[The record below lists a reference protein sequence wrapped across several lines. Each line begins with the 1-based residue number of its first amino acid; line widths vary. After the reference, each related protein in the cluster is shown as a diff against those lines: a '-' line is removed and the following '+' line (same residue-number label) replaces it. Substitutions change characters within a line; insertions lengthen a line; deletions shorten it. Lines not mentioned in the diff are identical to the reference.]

1 MKSLINLILGFVL
14 AYPLVFYI
22 PSLLGIEVFGLT
34 APYFFLLFVFAALV
48 VLIYPRLQK
57 IPQNTLFL
65 SLGILL
71 LSAGLNFSSLRYSLP
86 LFFVVYTLVL
96 SFILF
101 HGKEGSISDR
111 VVKRYFTFLIIASVP
126 CLFLESGFDE
136 MHRFQGFIGS
146 PTIYAGFLAFLLI
159 ISTYN
164 SSLKSVNFIV
174 FYAITLYLV
183 LLSKTRLLIIFL
195 LVYPFLLFLLRNKSW
210 ASKKLIFGSFFVL
223 SFMIYPMYSF
233 VTYLFPG
240 LVTLR
245 YEDNRDASFGL
256 RVYLFDSV
264 REHFSEGNF
273 FQILFGFGNEYS
285 RLFVKDLIGID
296 LMPHNDFMRILMDW
310 GLLGFFL
317 FCVILFKI
325 ALKNSLTMLL
335 TMVYIILFYSNTVF
349 NLFLISILLLFYFI
363 PLERKASRIVF
374 TQQ

>member
-1 MKSLINLILGFVL
+1 MINLILGFVL

-34 APYFFLLFVFAALV
+34 APYFFLLFVFAALI

-71 LSAGLNFSSLRYSLP
+71 LSAGINFSSLRYSLP

-126 CLFLESGFDE
+126 CLYLESGFDE

-195 LVYPFLLFLLRNKSW
+195 LAYPFLLFLLRNKSW
-210 ASKKLIFGSFFVL
+210 ASKKLIFGSFFIL

-233 VTYLFPG
+233 VTYLFPS

-317 FCVILFKI
+317 FCAILFKI

-363 PLERKASRIVF
+363 PLERKSSRIVF
-374 TQQ
+374 SQS